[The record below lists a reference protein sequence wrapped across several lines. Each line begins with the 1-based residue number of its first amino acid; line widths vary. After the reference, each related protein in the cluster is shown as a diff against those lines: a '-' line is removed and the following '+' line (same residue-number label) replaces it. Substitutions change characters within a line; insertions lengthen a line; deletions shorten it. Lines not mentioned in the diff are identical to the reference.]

1 MKIDSIITEKKSR
14 KKSKQVKAS
23 DKAPKLIKP
32 NTGHESP
39 HPLQGKM
46 VGEMYDEPVKTAK
59 AQYNKHKKN
68 YDNLET
74 FVRYAMALPGV
85 TQLSDLQKP
94 EIFDKIIANMQ
105 QDGYDIMENKLG
117 ALAGAGATATLIALL
132 GLGNMSSMKDSPLG
146 KELAMAAQQG
156 DMVAAYHLENLDFYA
171 DQDMMRTIQNLKI
184 AYIDDA
190 NREDVNAFLSDP
202 KRFPDLPKVKN
213 ESKINEAYSGTKSA
227 LVSAVMTDLEKKAND
242 EEGVDF
248 LRRLASLIGK
258 KIIKRDNGSL
268 MLENKIPFTQCPKC
282 GGSIVHESQLNE
294 KQDACYHKVKS
305 RYKVWPSAY
314 ASGALVKCRKVGAKN
329 WGNSSKKKKKK
340 SKK

>member
-46 VGEMYDEPVKTAK
+46 VGEMYDEPVKTAT
-59 AQYNKHKKN
+59 AQLNKHKKN
-68 YDNLET
+68 YFNMQMLVKYSLALGFNNLNE
-74 FVRYAMALPGV
+74 LN
-85 TQLSDLQKP
+85 KP
-94 EIFDKIIANMQ
+94 ENLDKVIATMQ
-105 QDGYDIMENKLG
+105 QDGIDVMENKLG

-156 DMVAAYHLENLDFYA
+156 DMVAAYHLENLDLYA

-202 KRFPDLPKVKN
+202 KRFPGIKKVKN
-213 ESKINEAYSGTKSA
+213 ESKIYEAYSGSKSA
-227 LVSAVMTDLEKKAND
+227 LVSAVMTDLEKKAHD
-242 EEGVDF
+242 EEGVEF

-329 WGNSSKKKKKK
+329 WGNKSKKKK